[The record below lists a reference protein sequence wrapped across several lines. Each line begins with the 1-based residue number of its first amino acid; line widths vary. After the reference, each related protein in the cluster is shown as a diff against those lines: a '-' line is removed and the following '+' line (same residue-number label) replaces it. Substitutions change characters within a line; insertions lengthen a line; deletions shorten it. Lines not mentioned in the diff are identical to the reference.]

1 MELPDDAE
9 DATGGSGVATTG
21 EPLGVEEEDE
31 DEDDDEE
38 RVLPLSELAMD
49 ELVGGT
55 TRTT

>member
-9 DATGGSGVATTG
+9 DATGGNGVATTG
-21 EPLGVEEEDE
+21 EPLGVEEE

>member
-21 EPLGVEEEDE
+21 EPLGVEEED
-31 DEDDDEE
+31 DDEE